1 MHLLYQ
7 EFFFV
12 DVQRRLWK
20 IDVWKE
26 IVFLV
31 NFGRWDLSC
40 SSEGGIHT
48 YTLYTREWK
57 EPIYCDIFG
66 SRARLFKPLF
76 EIESIQVLTD
86 YMYGKSSLC
95 LPHNNLNINGGF
107 ILWFKKKEKIF
118 KVAKSGFHNI
128 LQNYI
133 GFCSKN
139 FQAVEWIREMR
150 N

>member
-7 EFFFV
+7 EV
-12 DVQRRLWK
+12 YLWMF
-20 IDVWKE
+20 KE
-26 IVFLV
+26 G
-31 NFGRWDLSC
+31 FGRLMFERKLYFWLIL
-40 SSEGGIHT
+40 GGGTYHVPQRGGSIH
-48 YTLYTREWK
+48 TLYTREWK

-76 EIESIQVLTD
+76 EIGSIQVLTD